1 MTFLCMQ
8 RCKNTKILFLYIS
21 MEEKIQNGALV
32 MKVNNMHE
40 FGGGGMKQCCFCLLG
55 FCNLAFQC
63 VINKKKHNNSVL
75 LKSDDAKPKRM
86 KINSCRGS
94 ALNIPVV

>member
-40 FGGGGMKQCCFCLLG
+40 FGGGWDETMLLLFVG
-55 FCNLAFQC
+55 FL
-63 VINKKKHNNSVL
+63 
-75 LKSDDAKPKRM
+75 
-86 KINSCRGS
+86 
-94 ALNIPVV
+94 